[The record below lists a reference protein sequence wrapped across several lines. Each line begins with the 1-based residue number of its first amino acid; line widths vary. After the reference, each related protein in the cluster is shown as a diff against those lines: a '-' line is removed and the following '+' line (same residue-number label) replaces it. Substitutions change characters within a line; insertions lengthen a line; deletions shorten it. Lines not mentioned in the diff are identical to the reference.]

1 MWFLVANEYIDWA
14 LLGVD
19 GDFIKNWPIVGCQ
32 LSIAEMML

>member
-19 GDFIKNWPIVGCQ
+19 GDFIKIRSIVGCR